1 MKIFLYEFITGGG
14 LLGSDDPLTPSL
26 FEEGA
31 AMISALAADFCA
43 LQETQVSALRDRRFT
58 DFHLPGCQVQDVGS
72 SEEERRQFHRL
83 ASEADSV
90 VIIAPEFDDFLFAR
104 TEWVG
109 AAAGRL
115 LSPSSDI
122 VALTADKQKT
132 SAHLAAAGVP
142 VPEARTLAPGERLP
156 VDFPYPAV
164 CKPIHG
170 AGSLDVW
177 LISDA
182 HESAFF
188 RFQEPRLLERF
199 APGTPASVAVLCGPG
214 GHVALP
220 ACRQYLTSDGRLRYL
235 GGSLPL
241 DPPLA
246 QRAGRLAVRA
256 VATLDRPTGYLGVDL
271 VLGEEPSGVDDVVIE
286 INPRLTTSYVGLRA
300 ATDDNLAAAMLAI
313 AQGRAASLSFRP
325 DCVEFD
331 SDGTVHS

>member
-14 LLGSDDPLTPSL
+14 LLGSDDPLKTSL

-43 LQETQVSALRDRRFT
+43 LQNTQVSALRDRRLT
-58 DFHLPGCQVQDVGS
+58 DFRLPGCQVQDVGS

-83 ASEADSV
+83 AGEADSA
-90 VIIAPEFDDFLFAR
+90 VIIAPEFDDFLFTR

-109 AAAGRL
+109 AADGCL
-115 LSPSSDI
+115 LSPSSDL
-122 VALTADKQKT
+122 VALIADKQKT
-132 SAHLAAAGVP
+132 SAHLAEAGVP
-142 VPEARTLAPGERLP
+142 VPVARTLAPGERLP

-182 HESAFF
+182 EEAVFLRYQDS
-188 RFQEPRLLERF
+188 RLLERF

-241 DPPLA
+241 DPQFA
-246 QRAGRLAVRA
+246 GRAGQLACRA
-256 VATLDRPTGYLGVDL
+256 IETLDRPIGYLGVDL
-271 VLGEEPSGVDDVVIE
+271 ILGDEPGGADDVVIE

-300 ATDDNLAAAMLAI
+300 ATDDNLAEAMLAV
-313 AQGRAASLSFRP
+313 ARGRAISLSFRE
-325 DCVEFD
+325 DRVEFD